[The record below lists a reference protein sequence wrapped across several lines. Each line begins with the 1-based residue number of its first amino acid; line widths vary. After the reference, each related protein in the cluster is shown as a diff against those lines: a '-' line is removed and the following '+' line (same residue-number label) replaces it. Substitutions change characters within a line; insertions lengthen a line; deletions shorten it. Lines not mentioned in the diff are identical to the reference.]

1 MSGVR
6 SHKRYGIITAP
17 LVLVG
22 SQSCFLAFDP
32 VHTYADV
39 LLVVLCPHPPMLH
52 AVSRVVSHMCSLT
65 LTLAPLLSSLLPL
78 GRRAVPSSLSSLAA
92 PHSLRSRSQQEILSF
107 LDQDITDLCVSRTT
121 FDWGI
126 PVPDA
131 PGHVMYVWFDAL
143 SNYLSGIGYLED
155 DAPNADMWPADVH
168 IIGKDITRFHCI
180 YWPCMLMAAN
190 IPLPKV
196 VFGHGFV
203 HDSKGKKM
211 SKSVGNV
218 VDPNKILDIY
228 SSDVFRFFLTRQCHY
243 GSDLSCDLGAM
254 VALCESELNDALG
267 NLVNRAVKLSEKYCD
282 NWYDYS
288 TSFPALRWLAR
299 YHPSSMYSSTIY
311 SYPGTVSIH
320 LL

>member
-1 MSGVR
+1 VCC
-6 SHKRYGIITAP
+6 A
-17 LVLVG
+17 L
-22 SQSCFLAFDP
+22 
-32 VHTYADV
+32 
-39 LLVVLCPHPPMLH
+39 
-52 AVSRVVSHMCSLT
+52 LT
-65 LTLAPLLSSLLPL
+65 LFA
-78 GRRAVPSSLSSLAA
+78 RRSSLA
-92 PHSLRSRSQQEILSF
+92 SLARAQQEILSF

-288 TSFPALRWLAR
+288 TSFPALRGPRTWC
-299 YHPSSMYSSTIY
+299 YHPSFH
-311 SYPGTVSIH
+311 V
-320 LL
+320 LLSLLISRGLFFQTTTASKWYH